1 MCGIAGCY
9 QQADGHKL
17 VDVMTDRIAHRG
29 PDSAGVWSHED
40 DRVTVQLGFRRL
52 SIIDLSTAADQ
63 PMRSDG
69 LTIVY
74 NGELY
79 NYRAL
84 RAELAAGGVRFTT
97 QSDTEVVLEAWRRW
111 GPDALRR
118 LRGMFAFAL
127 ADERS
132 GELVLARDPFG
143 IKPLYYLPREGGVV
157 FASELKALV
166 AAMGQELRIE
176 PGALVASMLYY
187 WLPEQRCAIDGVRK
201 LPGGS
206 WALLRP
212 DGTVVVRQYWNIADV
227 AAQAAAGPA
236 ADLGPVIEE
245 SVTAHLVS
253 DVPVSSFLSGG
264 LDSSIVTVLAHRA
277 AREIDAYTIAF
288 RPEDQRLEAMPDD
301 AVYARKVAARF
312 GIELHEIEISPDIVN
327 VLPRIVDVLDEPIG
341 DPAAINTL
349 LMCEAARERG
359 VKVILSGMG
368 ADELFGGYR
377 KHLACVMAGRYSR
390 LPGVSRAGVRFA
402 VERSPVSVKGR
413 GLRYARWAKRFLTFA
428 ELPEEPRFRRSYTLY
443 DPDELGALLS
453 PDLSGHV
460 ADVIGEHADIYHDNS
475 LPDEVNRMC
484 LADARL
490 FLPGLNLAY
499 TDRASMA
506 ASVEVRVP
514 YVDPLVARAAFS
526 IRGSD
531 KIQHR
536 QGKVALKRA
545 AESWLPREI
554 VHRPKASFSA
564 PLRAWVRNDLQEV
577 INDVLVR
584 GELVGSGMIRAD
596 ALRRLIQDEQAG
608 REDHAKQ
615 IWQLLTLELWWRN
628 ARSRGVAALLTGH
641 HEADSP
647 ELQVRGTHGPR
658 RAGSGVPSRRRPRA
672 IAVLADLHRHRDD
685 EGP

>member
-9 QQADGHKL
+9 QQPDGHKL
-17 VDVMTDRIAHRG
+17 VDLMTDRIAHRG
-29 PDSAGVWSHED
+29 PDSTGVWSHED
-40 DRVTVQLGFRRL
+40 DHVTAQLGFRRL

-63 PMRSDG
+63 PMHKDG

-84 RAELAAGGVRFTT
+84 RAELAAGGVRFRT
-97 QSDTEVVLEAWRRW
+97 QCDTEVVLEAWRRW
-111 GPDALRR
+111 GADALRR
-118 LRGMFAFAL
+118 FRGMFAFAL
-127 ADERS
+127 FDEHT
-132 GELVLARDPFG
+132 GELVLVRDPFG
-143 IKPLYYLPREGGVV
+143 IKPLYYLPRSGGAV

-166 AAMGQELRIE
+166 TALGPELRIE

-187 WLPEQRCAIDGVRK
+187 WLPEQRCAIQDVRK

-212 DGTVVVRQYWNIADV
+212 DGTLTVQPYWNIADV
-227 AAQAAAGPA
+227 AAAAAAGPP
-236 ADLGPVIEE
+236 ADLGQVIQE
-245 SVTAHLVS
+245 SVTAHLVA

-264 LDSSIVTVLAHRA
+264 LDSSIVTVLAHQA
-277 AREIDAYTIAF
+277 AQEIDAYTITF

-301 AVYARKVAARF
+301 AVYARKVAARL
-312 GIELHEIEISPDIVN
+312 GVHLHEIEISPDIVN
-327 VLPRIVDVLDEPIG
+327 VLPRMVDVLDEPIG

-377 KHLACVMAGRYSR
+377 KQIACVMASRYSR
-390 LPGVSRAGVRFA
+390 LPRVPRAGVRFA
-402 VERSPVSVKGR
+402 VDRVPVSVKGK

-443 DPDELGALLS
+443 DPDDLSALLN
-453 PDLSGHV
+453 PDLSGYV
-460 ADVIGEHADIYHDNS
+460 GQVVGEHSDIYHDNS
-475 LPDEVNRMC
+475 LADEVNRMC
-484 LADARL
+484 LADTRL

-514 YVDPLVARAAFS
+514 FVDPVVARAAFS
-526 IRGSD
+526 IPGGD
-531 KIQHR
+531 KIRRR

-554 VHRPKASFSA
+554 VYRPKASFSA
-564 PLRAWVRNDLQEV
+564 PLRAWVRNDLQEI
-577 INDVLVR
+577 INDVLVG
-584 GELVGSGMIRAD
+584 GELVGTGVIRPG
-596 ALRRLIQDEQAG
+596 ALRRLIDDEQAG

-615 IWQLLTLELWWRN
+615 IWQLLSLELWYRN
-628 ARSRGVAALLTGH
+628 ARSQGVAA
-641 HEADSP
+641 
-647 ELQVRGTHGPR
+647 
-658 RAGSGVPSRRRPRA
+658 
-672 IAVLADLHRHRDD
+672 
-685 EGP
+685 

>member
-1 MCGIAGCY
+1 MGCY
-9 QQADGHKL
+9 RQPDGQKL
-17 VDVMTDRIAHRG
+17 VDIMSDRIAHRG
-29 PDSAGVWSHED
+29 PDSAGTWGYED
-40 DRVTVQLGFRRL
+40 DRVAAHLGFRRL
-52 SIIDLSTAADQ
+52 SIIDLSSAADQ
-63 PMRSDG
+63 PLRKDG
-69 LTIVY
+69 LTIIY

-84 RAELAAGGVRFTT
+84 RAELSAHGVRFAT

-111 GPDALRR
+111 GPGALPRF
-118 LRGMFAFAL
+118 RGMFAFAVF
-127 ADERS
+127 DERT
-132 GELVLARDPFG
+132 GELALARDPFG
-143 IKPLYYLPREGGVV
+143 IKPLYYLPRGNGAV
-157 FASELKALV
+157 FASELKALI
-166 AAMGQELRIE
+166 AAIGSELRIE

-201 LPGGS
+201 LPAGS

-212 DGTVVVRQYWNIADV
+212 DGTLAVQQYWRVAEV
-227 AAQAAAGPA
+227 AAQAAAEPP
-236 ADLGPVIEE
+236 ADLGQVIEE
-245 SVTAHLVS
+245 AVTAHLVS

-277 AREIDAYTIAF
+277 AQEIDAYTITF

-301 AVYARKVAARF
+301 AIYARKVAAQF
-312 GIELHEIEISPDIVN
+312 GIDLHEIEISPDIVSL
-327 VLPRIVDVLDEPIG
+327 LPRMVDVLDEPIG

-377 KHLACVMAGRYSR
+377 KHVACLMAGRYGR
-390 LPGVSRAGVRFA
+390 LPSGPRAAVRFA
-402 VERSPVSVKGR
+402 VERAPVSVGGR

-443 DPDELGALLS
+443 DPDELGALVS
-453 PDLSGHV
+453 PDLTGHV
-460 ADVIGEHADIYHDNS
+460 DQVVEEHSQIYHDNS

-484 LADARL
+484 LADTRL

-514 YVDPLVARAAFS
+514 FVDPVVARAAFS
-526 IRGSD
+526 IGGTD
-531 KIQHR
+531 KIRRR

-554 VHRPKASFSA
+554 VYRPKASFSA
-564 PLRAWVRNDLQEV
+564 PLRAWVRNDLQEI
-577 INDVLVR
+577 INDVLVK
-584 GELVGSGMIRAD
+584 GELAGSGMIRGG
-596 ALRRLIQDEQAG
+596 ALRRLIADEQAG
-608 REDHAKQ
+608 REDRAKQ
-615 IWQLLTLELWWRN
+615 IWQLLTLELWYRN
-628 ARSRGVAALLTGH
+628 VRSAGVAA
-641 HEADSP
+641 
-647 ELQVRGTHGPR
+647 
-658 RAGSGVPSRRRPRA
+658 
-672 IAVLADLHRHRDD
+672 
-685 EGP
+685 